1 MAQSATIQN
10 RGRCVHLSA
19 SQIVIQNENCTW
31 SFSLTHPT
39 QGISV
44 GDIIE
49 ILPTDPMNR
58 KLDGKVRLLT
68 PNRTK
73 NRTHHW
79 LNRTLDPRRLKAI
92 QVRTQVEHAIR
103 EFFLSR
109 DFRETRTP
117 LLVPC
122 PGMEP
127 HIRPFVLNRGDHSPA
142 FLPTSPEFAMKRL
155 LVGGLERIFQ
165 ICSAFRDEPNSIT
178 HSPEFTILEWY
189 RAYAGYEDI
198 MRDTEELFAFIATQL
213 FGKPSLTFEGREI
226 SVATPWPRL
235 RVRDLFQEK
244 VGIDLTQFTRT
255 EDLARECARLQL
267 PVNLENEN
275 WDDLYFKIWLN
286 YIEPSL
292 PQNQAVFVTRYPA
305 SQAALSVIDEDP
317 DGSRWAR
324 RFEAYAGGLELGN
337 AFEELT
343 DPHEQRKRFIEDM
356 DLRENIYGPTFPKN
370 PLDEGFLEALSEGMP
385 PSGGIAMG
393 VDRMVM
399 LFANEP
405 DISYTYWMRPSDL

>member
-1 MAQSATIQN
+1 MAQSATTQN
-10 RGRCVHLSA
+10 SIIPPRGRCVHLSA
-19 SQIVIQNENCTW
+19 SQILIQNENGIQ
-31 SFSLTHPT
+31 SFNLTDPVKE
-39 QGISV
+39 ISV

-49 ILPTDPMNR
+49 ISE
-58 KLDGKVRLLT
+58 GKIQLLT
-68 PNRTK
+68 PNRTENK
-73 NRTHHW
+73 THCW

-103 EFFLSR
+103 EFFHSR
-109 DFRETRTP
+109 QFRETRTP

-127 HIRPFVLNRGDHSPA
+127 HIRPFVLNRGDQAPV

-178 HSPEFTILEWY
+178 HNPEFTILEWY

-198 MRDTEELFAFIATQL
+198 MCDTEALFAFIATQL
-213 FGKPSLTFEGREI
+213 FGKPSLFFEGREI

-244 VGIDLTQFTRT
+244 VGIDLTQCATAQ
-255 EDLARECARLQL
+255 DLARECVRLQL
-267 PVNLENEN
+267 PVDLENEN

-286 YIEPSL
+286 HIEPNL

-324 RFEAYAGGLELGN
+324 RFEAYTGGLELGN

-356 DLRENIYGPTFPKN
+356 DLREKVYGPSFTKN